1 MDGDKILIAAADPKA
16 VEVATVKLSNAGFW
30 VITASE
36 GTVALEKAHNA
47 LPDLLIIDYLLPDQ
61 SGIQLCAEIL
71 HNPDLKSIPVILI
84 IDRNFD
90 EGKLKEYNIKVDG
103 ILIKPFT
110 PRNLL
115 NKVNTILLKSK
126 LSRQLNPLTLLPGK
140 VHLQTEVEWLLKQN
154 KEFDLVFADLKSLQ
168 PYNKAYGYDRGNEVI
183 KFTADVMEG
192 ELMKLDPN
200 SAGLYQLEGG
210 SFAILLDI
218 GYADTVCANIIGRF
232 DEQIGRFYNEVDLQ
246 RGGVILTNR
255 RGLLEQKPI
264 ISLGL
269 AIISNQ
275 QRKFAN
281 WFEVEEVGVELL
293 KFAKGVHGSKFVRD
307 RRQS

>member
-1 MDGDKILIAAADPKA
+1 MDGEKILIVAADPKA
-16 VEVATVKLSNAGFW
+16 VQVAAVKLSNAGFW
-30 VITASE
+30 VITASD
-36 GTVALEKAHNA
+36 GAVALEKAHNT
-47 LPDLLIIDYLLPDQ
+47 LPDLLLIDYLLPDQ
-61 SGIQLCAEIL
+61 TGIQLCAEIL

-110 PRNLL
+110 PRTLL
-115 NKVNTILLKSK
+115 NKVNTVLLKSK
-126 LSRQLNPLTLLPGK
+126 LARQLNPLTLLPGK
-140 VHLQTEVEWLLKQN
+140 VHLQTEVEWLLQQN
-154 KEFDLVFADLKSLQ
+154 KEFDLVFVDLKGLQ
-168 PYNKAYGYDRGNEVI
+168 TYNKVYGYDRGNEVI
-183 KFTADVMEG
+183 KFTAAIMEG
-192 ELMKLDPN
+192 ELVKLDRN

-210 SFAILLDI
+210 SFAILLEP
-218 GYADTVCANIIGRF
+218 GYAETVCANIIGRF
-232 DEQIGRFYNEVDLQ
+232 DEQVGRFYNEEDLQ
-246 RGGVILTNR
+246 RGGVIFTNR

-264 ISLGL
+264 IAVGM

-281 WFEVEEVGVELL
+281 WLEVEEIGVELL
-293 KFAKGVHGSKFVRD
+293 KFAKGAHGSKFIRD